1 VDRRRRLLPVP
12 IARVRNVLS
21 DYRRALESLG
31 AERTLA
37 IATSA
42 IRDAENGEAFL
53 GEIEWSYGFTT
64 RLLSGHDEA
73 LMMFRGVTSERDVEQ
88 GTVILDVGGGS
99 TELVAGGP
107 DGVRWHDSLD
117 IGSVRLTE
125 RFLKSDPPTGEELDA
140 CATAVRSLLA
150 ERVPDEIRGGT
161 RFAVG
166 VAGTI
171 TSLAALALGT
181 EEYDRDRVH
190 GFELG
195 AKALES
201 QIERLATVTVD
212 KHRQISTPALY
223 RHPVLVG
230 RV

>member
-1 VDRRRRLLPVP
+1 
-12 IARVRNVLS
+12 
-21 DYRRALESLG
+21 
-31 AERTLA
+31 
-37 IATSA
+37 
-42 IRDAENGEAFL
+42 
-53 GEIEWSYGFTT
+53 
-64 RLLSGHDEA
+64 
-73 LMMFRGVTSERDVEQ
+73 MFRGVTSERDVEQ

-195 AKALES
+195 SEALES
-201 QIERLATVTVD
+201 QLERLASVPVD
-212 KHRQISTPALY
+212 QRKIGQQCGSLLVGGV
-223 RHPVLVG
+223 RHPGRTAPLGGRGVVAARRCPIGGRYVG
-230 RV
+230 GAGRL